1 VGHHDRLVPSLD
13 RLLAHVVG
21 HELAPAQVVN
31 RPGADLIAA
40 HRPLQ
45 PQRPR
50 PDRPG
55 LQESGGVGRR
65 RTLAFRRSRHVTSV
79 RIAYRDN
86 SAFRNARG
94 QRNTRVAR
102 YEADVA
108 AVAWRGNVA
117 P

>member
-1 VGHHDRLVPSLD
+1 VGHHDRLIPGLD
-13 RLLAHVVG
+13 RLLTYVIRD
-21 HELAPAQVVN
+21 ELAAGQVVD
-31 RPGADLIAA
+31 RPDTDLIAA